1 MPHENEITLARSYI
15 KAGRYAEAVPLL
27 KSAAEA
33 FVTEEILWQELVYA
47 ATCCMQHEN
56 AVEFCKQAIRHHPRS
71 EWLWRQMGSELM
83 EIDRLDES
91 EKALTYACRL
101 NPKSALIWRYLARLH
116 QKRKNLEKEIETLE
130 NLNAL
135 GEANSSDMNQ
145 LGIAYYNLGNYAK
158 AVEFYR
164 HSAALAPDVAPLFNI
179 GLSHSEVSQ
188 DANAAAPIRNSRQ
201 KYLLSTGSAIVVTIA
216 AVFLLLMT
224 QMNCRMDT
232 RVYPTPIVDK
242 IDYPFVNDPEVI
254 GRWVS
259 IDFVKKVDDF
269 RPGHKHW
276 QSDLYLK
283 EMIFFG
289 DGRTGGPWTW
299 TKGLIMH
306 PGDKTSAKYLIR
318 EIDGSTYMFFECK
331 SGDYTIRHMKPW
343 YYVLKKVKSQSSQNK
358 ERQPES
364 QTNTRQEA
372 MKAELERFNRP
383 EARDEGKLL
392 QELNNELEKW
402 PKDSSLA
409 AIKKCESLIDQ
420 IMAQPKP
427 SAKAYSLSASAANL
441 MGNPQKAIFL
451 LKEAIA
457 EYPDEPIYSVGILM
471 PPMKVTGYYRIG
483 AIAKKIG
490 DANEATKAYEAII
503 RNTRGLWDEEFHKPE
518 FYMYLAEIASEILKD
533 RHLATKMFQEMIA
546 TIDTIDINKLPIPR
560 DTFPAML
567 VLLRGWAS
575 YELTRLKDG
584 TVPVLQV
591 SESDKAKLGALCM
604 LATGQ
609 MLINWSLLTEIEQVA
624 DSNSFSLDC
633 IFARFALASSY
644 IPPSS
649 GFAEFALPSSYRYLA
664 NINPTKAE
672 RYLLSIAET
681 RSYFTP
687 YANMMLELVHE
698 EMKRISERIPALL
711 YNLKY
716 DDEEKRE
723 RAADELAQLGPD
735 GIKALQQAQTDP
747 NKYVRYEAAC
757 ALGRW
762 GRDESIKPDLNVIL
776 EAIKD
781 EYKPHKAL
789 SALQEPH
796 KPEIQP
802 GQIATIIGLMND
814 HYSMELS
821 YAISYLLSSASPEVS
836 KAAVPEFIKLLKH
849 ENPDVRCD
857 ILGILRQM
865 GPKASEA
872 LPSLIQLLP
881 YEHETRKD
889 YIFEIISGMG
899 PAAEPFMPEIAKYLD
914 HKDIHIQRVA
924 TNALKRISP
933 EKAEQIFKAREK
945 EKAAE
950 KKS

>member
-33 FVTEEILWQELVYA
+33 FVTEEILWQELIYA

-71 EWLWRQMGSELM
+71 EWLWCQMGSELM
-83 EIDRLDES
+83 AIDRLDEAEQS
-91 EKALTYACRL
+91 LANACRL
-101 NPKSALIWRYLARLH
+101 NPNDAQLWRYLARLH
-116 QKRKNLEKEIETLE
+116 QKRKNLEKEIEALE

-135 GEANSSDMNQ
+135 GEANSYDMNQ
-145 LGIAYYNLGNYAK
+145 LGIVYYNLGNYAK

-164 HSAALAPDVAPLFNI
+164 HSAALAPDVASLFNI

-188 DANAAAPIRNSRQ
+188 DADAAAPIRNSRQ
-201 KYLLSTGSAIVVTIA
+201 KYLLSTGSAIVVIIA

-269 RPGHKHW
+269 RPGDKHW
-276 QSDLYLK
+276 RGDFYLK
-283 EMIFFG
+283 EMVFSENG
-289 DGRTGGPWTW
+289 GTKGPWIW
-299 TKGLIMH
+299 TKGLIIH

-331 SGDYTIRHMKPW
+331 SGDYTIRRMKPW
-343 YYVLKKVKSQSSQNK
+343 YYVLKKVKSQSSQNE

-372 MKAELERFNRP
+372 MQAEV
-383 EARDEGKLL
+383 EGKLL

-402 PKDSSLA
+402 PKDSSPA

-427 SAKAYSLSASAANL
+427 SAEAYSLSASAANL
-441 MGNPQKAIFL
+441 MGKPQKAIFL
-451 LKEAIA
+451 LKKAIA
-457 EYPDEPIYSVGILM
+457 EYPDKPIYSVGILM
-471 PPMKVTGYYRIG
+471 PQMKVTGYYRIG
-483 AIAKKIG
+483 AIARKIG
-490 DANEATKAYEAII
+490 DANEATKACEAII
-503 RNTRGLWDEEFHKPE
+503 RNTRGLWDEEFQKPE
-518 FYMYLAEIASEILKD
+518 CYMYLAEIASEILKD
-533 RHLATKMFQEMIA
+533 RHLAMKMFQEMIA
-546 TIDTIDINKLPIPR
+546 TIDTIDINKLPVPR

-567 VLLRGWAS
+567 LLLREWAS

-584 TVPVLQV
+584 TVPVLQE
-591 SESDKAKLGALCM
+591 SESDKAKLRALCM

-609 MLINWSLLTEIEQVA
+609 MLINWSLLTEVEQVA
-624 DSNSFSLDC
+624 DNNSFSLDC
-633 IFARFALASSY
+633 FFARFALASSY
-644 IPPSS
+644 TPPSS
-649 GFAEFALPSSYRYLA
+649 GFAEFALPSSYRHLA

-672 RYLLSIAET
+672 KYLLSIAET

-687 YANMMLELVHE
+687 YANMMLELVRE
-698 EMKRISERIPALL
+698 EMKRISERIHALL
-711 YNLKY
+711 YDLKY

-723 RAADELAQLGPD
+723 RAADELARLWPD

-757 ALGRW
+757 ALGLW
-762 GRDESIKPDLNVIL
+762 GQDESIKPDLNVIL

-789 SALQEPH
+789 SALRGPH

-802 GQIATIIGLMND
+802 KQIATIVGLMND

-821 YAISYLLSSASPEVS
+821 YAISDLLSSASPEVS
-836 KAAVPEFIKLLKH
+836 KAAVPELMKLLKH
-849 ENPDVRCD
+849 ENPDVRCAVLD
-857 ILGILRQM
+857 ILRQM

-914 HKDIHIQRVA
+914 HEDIHIQLVA
-924 TNALKRISP
+924 TSALKRISP